1 MKLICSEEKCTGC
14 GLCVSLCNKSAISLS
29 EKKITGHFIPVI
41 DEEKCVDCGL
51 CQKKC
56 PANNSV
62 ELVNPKAAYAA
73 WRKNKDKQKGSSSG
87 GVAAALYEA
96 AIAEKW
102 YIVGTYLDENLL
114 PKLKLSHSLEDVAGF
129 KGSKYVQAKPEKIYR
144 EIKKVIDENNNVL
157 FIGTPCQCQAARNAC
172 NGNEALYT
180 VELICHGVP
189 SQKIFREYIE
199 YIEDIKKKKVTYLS
213 FRSAYGE
220 ELTMKAED
228 KIIWKR
234 KRPEDFYL
242 TAFNEGII
250 LNDACYQCR
259 YAVPQRG
266 SDLTIGDFWGI
277 GRDEPFKDPGCKVS
291 VIAVNTKKGEKLL
304 KICDDIEIS
313 ERKYIEAV
321 NGNAQLKAP
330 KNKSYLSDLF
340 WAEYTQSGV
349 GAALKA
355 TIYKSVQHECIVRK
369 IRQFPKVIVKKILR
383 RE

>member
-73 WRKNKDKQKGSSSG
+73 WRKDKDKQKGSSSG

-172 NGNEALYT
+172 NGNEAL
-180 VELICHGVP
+180 
-189 SQKIFREYIE
+189 SIF
-199 YIEDIKKKKVTYLS
+199 T
-213 FRSAYGE
+213 
-220 ELTMKAED
+220 
-228 KIIWKR
+228 
-234 KRPEDFYL
+234 
-242 TAFNEGII
+242 
-250 LNDACYQCR
+250 
-259 YAVPQRG
+259 
-266 SDLTIGDFWGI
+266 
-277 GRDEPFKDPGCKVS
+277 
-291 VIAVNTKKGEKLL
+291 
-304 KICDDIEIS
+304 
-313 ERKYIEAV
+313 
-321 NGNAQLKAP
+321 
-330 KNKSYLSDLF
+330 
-340 WAEYTQSGV
+340 
-349 GAALKA
+349 
-355 TIYKSVQHECIVRK
+355 
-369 IRQFPKVIVKKILR
+369 
-383 RE
+383 